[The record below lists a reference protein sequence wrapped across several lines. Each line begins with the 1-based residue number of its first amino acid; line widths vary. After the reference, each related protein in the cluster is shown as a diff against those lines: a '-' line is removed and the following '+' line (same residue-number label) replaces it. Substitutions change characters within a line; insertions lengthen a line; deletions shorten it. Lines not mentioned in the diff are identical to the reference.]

1 MARTGYVQQLEAL
14 KSGVAEMGGMAREA
28 VEKAMDAFVRLN
40 LSRVEEVRSLDKS
53 LYQKR
58 LELEALCFDLLALQT
73 PVAADLRMV
82 GTCLDIVK
90 HLDRHGRYAM
100 DIAESAERLAQG
112 RLKHYTKL
120 TTIPEMHRLAHRMI
134 EQAIGAFVHM
144 DANMLPPIYEAEEKV
159 DELYEELFRKVAATM
174 MENPDRVLV
183 GLRYIFVARYLERIA
198 DHAKDIADGVSYVA
212 TGQRVVH

>member
-1 MARTGYVQQLEAL
+1 MARVEYAKQLESL
-14 KSGVAEMGGMAREA
+14 RQGVAQMGDLARQA
-28 VEKAMDAFVRLN
+28 VDRAMEAFVHMN
-40 LSRVEEVRSLDKS
+40 LKEVEEVRRLDKT
-53 LYQKR
+53 LYAKR
-58 LELEALCFDLLALQT
+58 LEMESLCFELLALQT
-73 PVAADLRMV
+73 PVARDLRMV

-120 TTIPEMHRLAHRMI
+120 TTIPEMHRLAHQMI

-144 DANMLPPIYEAEEKV
+144 DANMLPPIYDAEEKV